1 MAHYL
6 YQNSDVNV
14 FPQDAINIK
23 TELEPA
29 IYEVNA
35 SMAGYYLTRISD
47 NFKMPAK
54 IYGDV
59 NTFAN
64 RIISTYTDRCSR
76 HLNTGVLF
84 SGIKGSG
91 KTLQAKTIANNLVKN
106 MPIIMVNTGF
116 GPSSLSG
123 FLNSIDTE
131 CCVIFDEFEKNYST
145 NNEEDKDSTAVQN
158 GFLTMLDGTADSNKL
173 FIFTCN
179 DLSKVND
186 YLLNRPGR
194 IFYHF
199 KFDALSEDTLI
210 AYANEKLN
218 NTDYIDDLQII
229 KTRLDDAFTFDIMQS
244 IIEESN
250 RFNEAPSKFIKYMNL
265 KSDTSERKYTANVH
279 TNNPNIAVLRQPTEM
294 PWINFDD
301 MNDYH
306 IINMWIGMTDFNH
319 FKYTRKNEGT
329 RIHNYDRFTV
339 EDLKKKNKDMNFNI
353 DTLYGDLINS
363 GYPYFVQVSFYV
375 RHNDL
380 KYRNKNLTVECDMFD
395 ITYTPYKYN
404 TFASPFAF

>member
-29 IYEVNA
+29 IYEVHA

-106 MPIIMVNTGF
+106 MPVIMVNTGF

-145 NNEEDKDSTAVQN
+145 NNEEDRDSTAVQN

-218 NTDYIDDLQII
+218 NQDYIDDLQII
-229 KTRLDDAFTFDIMQS
+229 KSRLDDAFTFDIMQS

-250 RFNEAPSKFIKYMNL
+250 RFNEAPIKFLKYMNL
-265 KSDTSERKYTANVH
+265 KSDSSERKYTVNVH
-279 TNNPNIAVLRQPTEM
+279 TNNPNIVVLRQPTEM

-306 IINMWIGMTDFNH
+306 IVSIWIGMTDFNH
-319 FKYTRKNEGT
+319 FKYHRKNEGT
-329 RIHNYDRFTV
+329 RIHDYARHTV
-339 EDLKKKNKDMNFNI
+339 EDLKKKNKEMKFNS
-353 DTLYGDLINS
+353 DALYGDLINS
-363 GYPYFVQVSFYV
+363 GYPCFIQVSFYV

>member
-29 IYEVNA
+29 IYEVHA

-47 NFKMPAK
+47 NFKMPTK

-64 RIISTYTDRCSR
+64 RIINTYIDRCSR
-76 HLNTGVLF
+76 RLNTGVLF

-91 KTLQAKTIANNLVKN
+91 KTLQAKTIANNLVKT
-106 MPIIMVNTGF
+106 MPVIMVNTGF
-116 GPSSLSG
+116 NPSGLSG

-145 NNEEDKDSTAVQN
+145 NSDEDKDNTAVQN

-179 DLSKVND
+179 DLNKVND

-199 KFDALSEDTLI
+199 KFDALSEDTLT
-210 AYANEKLN
+210 AYAKEKLN

-265 KSDTSERKYTANVH
+265 KSDASERKYNMTVH
-279 TNNPNIAVLRQPTEM
+279 SNNPNIAIVKQSDDYV
-294 PWINFDD
+294 WINFED
-301 MNDYH
+301 MHDYH
-306 IINMWIGMTDFNH
+306 HLAVWIGMSDFSD
-319 FKYTRKNEGT
+319 FKYSHKQEGT
-329 RIHNYDRFTV
+329 CIYDCTLYTV
-339 EDLKKKNKDMNFNI
+339 EDLKRKDEETKSHNNNLFSNI
-353 DTLYGDLINS
+353 INT
-363 GYPYFVQVSFYV
+363 GYPCFAKVVFDIKHY
-375 RHNDL
+375 DL
-380 KYRNKNLTVECDMFD
+380 KYRNKNLMAECDMFD
-395 ITYTPYKYN
+395 IIYAPYKYN